1 MLFVVVEYFKAG
13 SPEAV
18 RERFRLKGRMLPEG
32 VNYHA
37 SWVTTD
43 GARCFQV
50 MESPNLELLQVW
62 MNRWED
68 LVEFEVDPVLA
79 SSDFWADYETSH
91 RP

>member
-1 MLFVVVEYFKAG
+1 MLFVVVEHFKAG
-13 SPEAV
+13 SLEAV
-18 RERFRLKGRMLPEG
+18 CERFRAKGRMLPEG

-37 SWVTTD
+37 SWVTPD

-50 MESPNLELLQVW
+50 MESPSRELLQEW
-62 MNRWED
+62 MRKWED
-68 LVEFEVDPVLA
+68 LVEFEVDPLLT